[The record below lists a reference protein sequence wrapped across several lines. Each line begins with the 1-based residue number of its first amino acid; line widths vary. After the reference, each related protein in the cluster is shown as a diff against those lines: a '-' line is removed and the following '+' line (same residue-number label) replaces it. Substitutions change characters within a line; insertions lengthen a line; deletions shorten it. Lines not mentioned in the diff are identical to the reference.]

1 MAPCQLLLKVVRA
14 VVSGGSGYGMAGGL
28 KTKTLPLFY
37 KGIMLP
43 QTLCPQH
50 SDAHMLLLVAGM
62 EG

>member
-1 MAPCQLLLKVVRA
+1 
-14 VVSGGSGYGMAGGL
+14 MAGGL
-28 KTKTLPLFY
+28 IAKTLPLFY
-37 KGIMLP
+37 KGIKLP